1 MSPQMANTPKTS
13 DHDATRSPSVQN
25 ASAVKKILVLSL
37 LICVAAYGM
46 DVLMA
51 RGSKRSHTGGLLKMP
66 PQSAVSFLLTRAF
79 ANLHYCFICSL

>member
-1 MSPQMANTPKTS
+1 MANTPKTS

-51 RGSKRSHTGGLLKMP
+51 RGSKRSHAGGLSNLKLP